1 MQGMFP
7 ECSHM
12 IIERVEAQRLASV
25 LAASPIWARL
35 ALTSANP
42 RLVERAAETMAAI
55 VIHRLSEPEP
65 PCVDEAQMML
75 PIG

>member
-1 MQGMFP
+1 MLGMFS

-12 IIERVEAQRLASV
+12 MIERVEAQRLATV

-42 RLVERAAETMAAI
+42 RLVERAAETMADI
-55 VIHRLSEPEP
+55 VILRLSEPEP
-65 PCVDEAQMML
+65 PCSDERQMGL
-75 PIG
+75 L